1 MLLYLPSSSMGLVW
15 CGFHDE
21 LRVFLLDL
29 LTPTVDLL
37 NLNPNMAHMYIGKD
51 IYDYWRSQTTQR
63 SPHKKE
69 QKRKQKKTLGLV
81 IKNKKT
87 NLVAPKMHWHVV
99 LQQQHALFPV

>member
-1 MLLYLPSSSMGLVW
+1 MGLVW

-51 IYDYWRSQTTQR
+51 IYDY
-63 SPHKKE
+63 
-69 QKRKQKKTLGLV
+69 
-81 IKNKKT
+81 
-87 NLVAPKMHWHVV
+87 
-99 LQQQHALFPV
+99 